1 MRFSGL
7 FIFLFISG
15 AVLAHDVDK
24 EFVGRIKKEYGVI
37 LDNLFAQGQG
47 QLETK
52 ADIVEWLYRKNKEE
66 FKNIQNLITDLKVEL
81 CFDCADENIVKKE
94 LQECLKEKIQERVE
108 NVLDIKKVTAENM
121 QDFFCVSRMICNVTM
136 ESDDVCY
143 KMMRDFKKEY
153 GLTIKKLKIID
164 KADMKIKK
172 EEKKQ
177 EKKDA
182 LAQLREQIIL
192 GSCPR
197 K

>member
-37 LDNLFAQGQG
+37 LDNLFAQGCE

-52 ADIVEWLYRKNKEE
+52 ADIVAWLYRKNKEE

-121 QDFFCVSRMICNVTM
+121 QDFFCISRMICNVTM

-143 KMMRDFKKEY
+143 KMMRGFKKE
-153 GLTIKKLKIID
+153 
-164 KADMKIKK
+164 
-172 EEKKQ
+172 
-177 EKKDA
+177 
-182 LAQLREQIIL
+182 
-192 GSCPR
+192 
-197 K
+197 